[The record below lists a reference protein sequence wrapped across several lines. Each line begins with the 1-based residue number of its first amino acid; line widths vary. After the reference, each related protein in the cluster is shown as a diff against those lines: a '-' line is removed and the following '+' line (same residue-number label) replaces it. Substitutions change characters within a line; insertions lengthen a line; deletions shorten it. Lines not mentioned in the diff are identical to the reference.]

1 MPRRRPGPKSAG
13 ASPWPGARA
22 ALRDRGAEA
31 PAGPGARASRQRPF
45 SGLGRL
51 PRMLRIL
58 PSRERVEEE
67 LLEIAWREGVSLGGA
82 LALPELVALLAP
94 REPVD
99 ALAQRAIFEGCARG
113 VDLGPFHA
121 VRGRTGFA
129 AAALEAIAA
138 LKAGRCGSKELNA
151 LAERAQ
157 GSRSGRLEAI
167 ARLYAAYE
175 RALSG
180 RSADDPSDRLSRAVA
195 RLDDRRAPL
204 PPV

>member
-99 ALAQRAIFEGCARG
+99 ALAQRAIFEGC
-113 VDLGPFHA
+113 

-129 AAALEAIAA
+129 AAALEASAA

-167 ARLYAAYE
+167 ARL
-175 RALSG
+175 
-180 RSADDPSDRLSRAVA
+180 
-195 RLDDRRAPL
+195 
-204 PPV
+204 